1 MADPNT
7 APTADPAAQPAPAA
21 AGAPPAAQPNAAPR
35 NPVPASA
42 LPEAALLA
50 KKQKWQ
56 QEAREAVMR
65 ELGIEDPDAWR
76 AEQAKQREAF
86 DAQRRQQEEAE
97 RAKLSEVE
105 RYKADLKARD
115 EELAAIKLDRD
126 AKQREATVAKIE
138 VLSRSA
144 ATPHIADELYE
155 DARARLQRYVDKL
168 PERDRRRFDAD
179 DAAEFYKDL
188 AKKIPR
194 FARDRPA
201 APKPAVPP
209 TRRPLTTG
217 APPARTTVPAGS
229 QAKQPDA
236 TGGKTMAP
244 GKPNSM
250 TAEEVAAQAAKSFGI
265 TYRPYGGGARSAGRA
280 GPTNGTPALGAAAA
294 NGARPTK

>member
-1 MADPNT
+1 MADEI
-7 APTADPAAQPAPAA
+7 APAHQTNVQPAPAA

-56 QEAREAVMR
+56 QEAREAAMR

-86 DAQRRQQEEAE
+86 ESQRKIQEEAE

-144 ATPHIADELYE
+144 ASVSAVSPDWLTPMTSVAASRRCVIEWVCIAVQPPRSSSVHSL
-155 DARARLQRYVDKL
+155 ARASGATR
-168 PERDRRRFDAD
+168 A
-179 DAAEFYKDL
+179 
-188 AKKIPR
+188 
-194 FARDRPA
+194 
-201 APKPAVPP
+201 
-209 TRRPLTTG
+209 TSRRPRTLRST
-217 APPARTTVPAGS
+217 ACPA
-229 QAKQPDA
+229 
-236 TGGKTMAP
+236 
-244 GKPNSM
+244 
-250 TAEEVAAQAAKSFGI
+250 
-265 TYRPYGGGARSAGRA
+265 
-280 GPTNGTPALGAAAA
+280 
-294 NGARPTK
+294 